1 MMRTCLACGAP
12 LRPQARFCPRCGQP
26 IEVRLGPG
34 VTLQGGDYTI
44 VRSLS
49 KGGMGAI
56 YLARDRRAFDRPC
69 VVKQMLDYFDPAD
82 ASERQRAQV
91 RFEEEGRVLASL
103 SHPGI
108 PRIYAFFQEGGRYY
122 IVMEYIEGDT
132 LESFVTRRDGRSV
145 VRPIRRL
152 ALEEVL
158 RYGVQAA
165 MILEYLHAQPR
176 PVIHQD
182 IKPANLIVEN
192 QLGQVR
198 LVDFGTARTKVLE
211 GAAGGDRT
219 SAYGTDGYAPPEQ
232 YRGQAVPESD
242 VFALAATLYH
252 LLTDD
257 DPRDHPFQW
266 PRLGS
271 LSKELAAVLERA
283 LRPDPTKR
291 PSARELR
298 QALEAFVTPKRTLEA
313 FTFPGNVQIRTVAGL
328 AALCDEHWS
337 AARTFLY
344 RGDFQRWL
352 RDINRHDLVLAA
364 DDIVAHEENRD
375 RGLESFLRQVDPGL
389 PAPKVEVDAPIVD
402 LGAVSRQAALTRK
415 VTVINSTRGYTS
427 ATVEAETPWLEVR
440 PHLLHLWKGTPS
452 DVHIHIHTEGLPLRR
467 RQRGIVR
474 ITPEGQPP
482 IEVQVLVRVSLVRE
496 IGRLAWRALAA
507 AFPEGWRLFKRA
519 WAFDVRLTRRLAG
532 PFVRRPILFWVLW
545 AVLGVA
551 TGLALALPLPWGRTV
566 PFVGAYLAEVLPW
579 DLAATAGLLGPLGF
593 FATLWLGWMV
603 FSLLGS
609 ALWGMLRG
617 AWRSFA
623 R

>member
-1 MMRTCLACGAP
+1 MTQACPACGSA
-12 LRPQARFCPRCGQP
+12 LRPQARFCPRCGRAV
-26 IEVRLGPG
+26 EVRLGPG
-34 VTLQGGDYTI
+34 TVLQGGDYTI

-56 YLARDRRAFDRPC
+56 YLAKDRRAFDRLC
-69 VVKQMLDYFDPAD
+69 VVKQMLDYFDPNDIA
-82 ASERQRAQV
+82 ECQRAQA

-108 PRIYAFFQEGGRYY
+108 PRIYAFFQEHGRYY
-122 IVMEYIEGDT
+122 IVMEYIEGDP
-132 LESFVTRRDGRSV
+132 LESFVTRRDGHAALPPV
-145 VRPIRRL
+145 RRL

-165 MILEYLHAQPR
+165 AILEYLHNQPR

-192 QLGQVR
+192 HLGQVR
-198 LVDFGTARTKVLE
+198 LVDFGTARTKILE
-211 GAAGGDRT
+211 GTAAHDRT
-219 SAYGTDGYAPPEQ
+219 SAFGTDGYAPPEQ

-257 DPRDHPFQW
+257 DPRDHPFKW
-266 PRLGS
+266 PRLNS
-271 LSKELAAVLERA
+271 LSKELAAVLDRA

-298 QALEAFVTPKRTLEA
+298 QALEAFVTPRRTLET

-364 DDIVAHEENRD
+364 DEIVAHEENHD
-375 RGLESFLRQVDPGL
+375 RGLERFLQQVDPGL
-389 PAPKVEVDAPIVD
+389 PAPKVVVDAPVVD
-402 LGAVSRQAALTRK
+402 VGAVARESALVRR
-415 VTVINSTRGYTS
+415 VTATNSTRGYVR
-427 ATVEAETPWLEVR
+427 ATVETETPWLEVR
-440 PHLLHLWKGTPS
+440 PRELHLWKGTPS
-452 DVHIHIHTEGLPLRR
+452 DVHIHIHAEGLPLRR

-474 ITPEGQPP
+474 IKPEGQEPV
-482 IEVQVLVRVSLVRE
+482 EVRVLVRVSLLRE
-496 IGRLAWRALAA
+496 IGRLAWRALGA
-507 AFPEGWRLFKRA
+507 AFPEGWRLFRRV
-519 WAFDVRLTRRLAG
+519 WAFDVHLTQRVAR
-532 PFVRRPILFWVLW
+532 PFVRQPALFWVLW
-545 AVLGVA
+545 AVLGIL
-551 TGLALALPLPWGRTV
+551 TGLGLALPLEWGRAV
-566 PFVGAYLAEVLPW
+566 PFFGVYLAEAMPW
-579 DLAATAGLLGPLGF
+579 DLAATAALIGPLGF
-593 FATLWLGWMV
+593 FTALWLGWMTV
-603 FSLLGS
+603 SLLGS